1 MTVLHLQGTKLAEQS
16 MSKPLVKPFIV
27 SLGFLFVL
35 TMHYFQHN
43 PGGSGL
49 ELSFNTAS
57 WIPFSLAIS
66 LGLLEICRQKVWRY
80 SRVTIVLFACC
91 LLLTLP
97 VFYPNADASA
107 VANRLIVLWA
117 GFLFF
122 IGLQQFTFTP
132 KQRQRMLWLI
142 LIGVLIQAAF
152 GWYQFMWMEADNT
165 FGYNTLN
172 NRPYGIFQQPNVM
185 ASFLA
190 TGLVL
195 SAYLLARI
203 PMYRGKWSWLQLLL
217 LLTPVITIP
226 IIVALSSRTGWIG
239 AIVGVGLMIPYLRRF
254 AAKAQ
259 LRMWLLMIVMGLSVS
274 WSINST
280 TGWGAKTER
289 ITLESARSTIIPQ
302 AYKMFRTEPLMG
314 YGYGKFEPAYITQ
327 TAKWHQADPNQ
338 PYGMP
343 SLDHPH
349 NELVYWAAEG
359 GIIPLIALL
368 LAAAAVLFK
377 ISKARE
383 GTQLALAGLFFPIV
397 LHTQLE
403 YPFYHSL
410 AHWVIFIIL
419 IYWVDNLTAKYNKHE
434 MQYVMTIKS
443 LALIMPI
450 VVSSF
455 MLTALYSGW
464 LLTKFET
471 TRPVNIDYLMQV
483 NNPWAWQNRFDW
495 DLHLTQLQ
503 LGTASNNPALIE
515 EYIQWATKKAVNW
528 PRPALYHNLI
538 SAYQLLGKPER
549 ASQIKQ
555 EAEYLFPGSGFA
567 TSETQTALPS
577 GTVSQTNML
586 NEVN

>member
-16 MSKPLVKPFIV
+16 MSKPLVKSFIV

-57 WIPFSLAIS
+57 WVPFSIAIS

-80 SRVTIVLFACC
+80 SRLAIVLFACC

-97 VFYPNADASA
+97 VFYPNADAPA
-107 VANRLIVLWA
+107 VANRLIALWA

-142 LIGVLIQAAF
+142 LIGVFIQTAF
-152 GWYQFMWMEADNT
+152 GWYQFMWMEADNA

-226 IIVALSSRTGWIG
+226 IIMALSSRTGWIG

-280 TGWGAKTER
+280 TGWGPKTER
-289 ITLESARSTIIPQ
+289 ITLESARSIHIPQ

-338 PYGMP
+338 PYGVP

-349 NELVYWAAEG
+349 NELVYWASEG

-383 GTQLALAGLFFPIV
+383 GTQLALVGLFFPIV

-450 VVSSF
+450 VVSGF
-455 MLTALYSGW
+455 MLTTLYSGW

-555 EAEYLFPGSGFA
+555 EAEYLFPGSDFA
-567 TSETQTALPS
+567 TSEAQTALPS
-577 GTVSQTNML
+577 DTISQADML
-586 NEVN
+586 NDVN

>member
-1 MTVLHLQGTKLAEQS
+1 MTVLHLQGTKLAEQRI
-16 MSKPLVKPFIV
+16 SKPLVRPFIV

-57 WIPFSLAIS
+57 WIPFSIAIS

-80 SRVTIVLFACC
+80 SRLTLVLFTCC

-97 VFYPNADASA
+97 VFYPNADAPA
-107 VANRLIVLWA
+107 VANRLIALWA

-142 LIGVLIQAAF
+142 LIGVFIQAAF
-152 GWYQFMWMEADNT
+152 GWYQFMWMEADNA
-165 FGYNTLN
+165 FGYDTLN
-172 NRPYGIFQQPNVM
+172 NRPYGIFQQPNIM

-203 PMYRGKWSWLQLLL
+203 PMYRGKWSWQQLLL
-217 LLTPVITIP
+217 LLIPVITIP

-280 TGWGAKTER
+280 TGWGPKTER
-289 ITLESARSTIIPQ
+289 ITLESARSIHIPQ

-314 YGYGKFEPAYITQ
+314 YGYGRFEPAYITQ
-327 TAKWHQADPNQ
+327 TAKWHQADPTQ
-338 PYGMP
+338 PYGLP
-343 SLDHPH
+343 NLDHPH
-349 NELVYWAAEG
+349 NELVYWASEG

-377 ISKARE
+377 INKARE
-383 GTQLALAGLFFPIV
+383 GTQLALVGLFFPIV

-419 IYWVDNLTAKYNKHE
+419 IYWVDNLTAKYHKHE
-434 MQYVMTIKS
+434 IRYVMTIKS
-443 LALIMPI
+443 SALIMPI
-450 VVSSF
+450 VVSGF
-455 MLTALYSGW
+455 MLTTLYSGW

-495 DLHLTQLQ
+495 DVHLTQLQ
-503 LGTASNNPALIE
+503 LGASSNNPALIE

-538 SAYQLLGKPER
+538 SAYQLLGQPER

-555 EAEYLFPGSGFA
+555 EAEYLFPGTDFA
-567 TSETQTALPS
+567 TSEAQTTLPS
-577 GTVSQTNML
+577 DTISQAKML